1 MTNRRQFFKTVAGA
15 AAGLY
20 VGDRVLGSP
29 AFAQRALAAGGQA
42 ASRLQV
48 TVGGKRVRVV
58 DVHSHWDMPLG
69 DVVKGT
75 PYEKDRAT
83 GAGLDD
89 RLPMMDKIGVD
100 TEAISVNDFWWWE
113 IKDEGLAKAICA
125 KHNETLASWN
135 KRYPDRIVGM
145 ASIPLQFPQVAA
157 DILNDAVKRLGARGV
172 AVGGHVNGESLSS
185 PKFDVFW
192 SKVQELGQLAFMH
205 PNGSANI
212 IQQGALAGRGGL
224 GNIVGNPLETTV
236 FLSRLIF
243 DGTFDKFPNLKVC
256 GAHAGG
262 YLPSYLGRTE
272 VACQRANQNCIIKR
286 KPSEYLRTN
295 ILADSMVFSAEGV
308 RHLVAEMGPGQ
319 VVFGT
324 DMPFGWPVTVDPI
337 VNNAAL
343 NNADKE
349 AILGGNLVKLL
360 RLTT

>member
-1 MTNRRQFFKTVAGA
+1 MPNRRQFFKTVAGT

-20 VGDRVLGSP
+20 VGERLSRRLQSEDGTLG
-29 AFAQRALAAGGQA
+29 AQTS
-42 ASRLQV
+42 SRLRV

-75 PYEKDRAT
+75 PYEKDHAT
-83 GAGLDD
+83 GAGLED

-113 IKDEGLAKAICA
+113 IKDQGLAKAICA
-125 KHNETLASWN
+125 KHNDTLASWN
-135 KRYPDRIVGM
+135 KRYPDRFVGM

-157 DILNDAVKRLGARGV
+157 EVLEDAVKRLGARGV
-172 AVGGHVNGESLSS
+172 AIGGHVNGESLSL

-192 SKVQELGQLAFMH
+192 AKVQELGQLAFMH
-205 PNGSANI
+205 PNGSANL

-272 VACQRANQNCIIKR
+272 VACQRPNQNCIIKR

-295 ILADSMVFSAEGV
+295 ILADAMVFSAEGV
-308 RHLVAEMGPGQ
+308 RHLVAEMGPSQ

-324 DMPFGWPVTVDPI
+324 DTPFGWPVTVDPI

-343 NNADKE
+343 TDANKE
-349 AILGGNLVKLL
+349 AILGGNLVRLL